1 MPQTQISCPNCR
13 QPIMANVTQLFDVG
27 QDPGLKSQLLS
38 GMANFV
44 QCQVCGY
51 QGALATPVVY
61 HDPDKELLLTYVP
74 AGIGLPRDEQE
85 RRIGGMINQVVN
97 RLPAEKRKGYLLTP
111 QAHLTMQGLI
121 ERILEADGITKEM
134 IKAQQDKLDFLQ
146 RLSTTQDENTRISL
160 IKDNEALV
168 DADLFL
174 IMGRLIETAASTG
187 DQGAAQQLEA
197 IQNLLIENSDY
208 GQEIQQQ
215 SAEVRA
221 AIESLQAAGQDLS
234 REKLLELIIGAPNDI
249 RLSALVSLARP
260 GIDYTFYQML
270 TARVDAS
277 EGEEQERLS
286 VLRDKLLELTKQLD
300 EQVEMR
306 ARQAHKLLEHILQAN
321 DVMQAIQANAAQI
334 DEFFVQVVQ
343 EELDKARKSG
353 DLEKSAKLNQIDET
367 LREAMAQPTE
377 IEFIQALL
385 EATDDES
392 RNQLLDEN
400 PEKITPELF
409 QMLSG
414 LMNQVA
420 ESGQDEQLVEKI
432 KQVNRQV
439 LRHSMRSKIQ
449 GG

>member
-1 MPQTQISCPNCR
+1 
-13 QPIMANVTQLFDVG
+13 MADVTQLFDVA

-51 QGALATPVVY
+51 QGALATPIVY

-74 AGIGLPRDEQE
+74 AEIGLPRDEQE
-85 RRIGGMINQVVN
+85 KLIGGLINQAVN
-97 RLPAEKRKGYLLTP
+97 RLPADKRKGYLLTP

-146 RLSTTQDENTRISL
+146 KLSGTQDENARISL
-160 IKDNEALV
+160 IKEKETLI
-168 DADLFL
+168 DADLFS

-187 DQGAAQQLEA
+187 DQESAQQLEA
-197 IQNLLIENSDY
+197 IQNLLIENTEY
-208 GQEIQQQ
+208 GQEIQKQ
-215 SAEVRA
+215 SAEVQA

-234 REKLLELIIGAPNDI
+234 REKLLELITEAPNDI

-260 GIDYTFYQML
+260 GIDYTFFQLL
-270 TARVDAS
+270 TDRIDAA
-277 EGEEQERLS
+277 EGEDQERLS
-286 VLRDKLLELTKQLD
+286 LLRDKLLELTKQLD

-306 ARQAHKLLEHILQAN
+306 AKQAHALLEHILQAD

-334 DEFFVQVVQ
+334 DEFFVQAVQ
-343 EELDKARKSG
+343 EELEKARKSG
-353 DLEKSAKLNQIDET
+353 DLETSAKLNQIDET
-367 LREAMAQPTE
+367 LREAMAQPAE
-377 IEFIQALL
+377 VRFVQELL
-385 EATDDES
+385 EAPDDEA
-392 RNQLLDEN
+392 RDQMLDEN
-400 PEKITPELF
+400 PDKITPELF

-432 KQVNRQV
+432 KLINRQV
-439 LRHSMRSKIQ
+439 LRHSMRSNIQ

>member
-1 MPQTQISCPNCR
+1 MPRTQINCPNCR
-13 QPIMANVTQLFDVG
+13 QPIMADVTQLFDVG
-27 QDPGLKSQLLS
+27 QDPELKSQLLS

-74 AGIGLPRDEQE
+74 AEIGLPRDEQE
-85 RRIGGMINQVVN
+85 RLIGGMINQVVN

-146 RLSTTQDENTRISL
+146 KLSTTQDENARISL
-160 IKDNEALV
+160 IQENETLI
-168 DADLFL
+168 DADLFS

-187 DQGAAQQLEA
+187 DQESAQQLEA

-234 REKLLELIIGAPNDI
+234 REKLLELIIEAPNDI

-260 GIDYTFYQML
+260 GIDYTFYQLL
-270 TARVDAS
+270 TDRIDGS
-277 EGEEQERLS
+277 EGEEQEKLS
-286 VLRDKLLELTKQLD
+286 VLRDKLLELTQQLD

-306 ARQAHKLLEHILQAN
+306 AKQAYALLEQILQAD

-334 DEFFVQVVQ
+334 DEFFVQAVQ
-343 EELDKARKSG
+343 EELEKARKSG

-367 LREAMAQPTE
+367 LREAMTQPAE
-377 IEFIQALL
+377 VEFIQELL
-385 EATDDES
+385 EAPDDES
-392 RNQLLDEN
+392 RNQLLDDN
-400 PEKITPELF
+400 PDKITPELF

-432 KQVNRQV
+432 KLINRQV
-439 LRHSMRSKIQ
+439 LRHSMRSNIQ

>member
-1 MPQTQISCPNCR
+1 MPQTQINCPNCR
-13 QPIMANVTQLFDVG
+13 QPIMADITQLFDVA

-38 GMANFV
+38 GMSNFV

-74 AGIGLPRDEQE
+74 AEIGLPRDEQE
-85 RRIGGMINQVVN
+85 KLIGGLINQAVN
-97 RLPAEKRKGYLLTP
+97 RLPADKRKGYLLTP

-146 RLSTTQDENTRISL
+146 KLSSTQDENARISL
-160 IKDNEALV
+160 IKENESLI
-168 DADLFL
+168 DADLFS

-187 DQGAAQQLEA
+187 DQESAQQLEA
-197 IQNLLIENSDY
+197 IQNLLIENTEY

-215 SAEVRA
+215 SAEVQA

-234 REKLLELIIGAPNDI
+234 REKLLELIIEAPNDI

-260 GIDYTFYQML
+260 GIDYTFYQLL
-270 TARVDAS
+270 TDRIDTAES
-277 EGEEQERLS
+277 EDQERLTL
-286 VLRDKLLELTKQLD
+286 LRDKLLELTKQLD

-306 ARQAHKLLEHILQAN
+306 AKQAHALLEHILQAD

-334 DEFFVQVVQ
+334 DEFFVQAVQ
-343 EELDKARKSG
+343 EELEKARKSG
-353 DLEKSAKLNQIDET
+353 DLETSAKLNQIDET
-367 LREAMAQPTE
+367 LREAMAQPAE
-377 IEFIQALL
+377 VRFVQELL
-385 EATDDES
+385 EAPDDES
-392 RNQLLDEN
+392 RDQMLDEN
-400 PEKITPELF
+400 PDKITPELF

-432 KQVNRQV
+432 KLINRQV
-439 LRHSMRSKIQ
+439 LRHSMRTNIQ